1 MEEKSDLPMLAVKR
15 PLLIAV
21 LNLLIVIAGLAALFG
36 IEVRE
41 LPDIDRPV
49 VSVTAN
55 FPGAAPETMD
65 SEVTSILEDAAA
77 RVTGVRE
84 IRSSSEENNSR
95 IRVEFNP
102 GTDLDTAASDVRE
115 AVSRV
120 QRDLPDRVEQLRV
133 VKADNDAQ
141 PIMRLAISSRVHD
154 EAELTRII
162 DNDIVPELL
171 AADGVASIDQF
182 GARIRQMRV
191 AIDPIRLNRY
201 GLTIADV
208 SEALQSAPFD
218 VPVGSFR
225 SEAQELV
232 VRAEANAATPALIKN
247 VAINANTRIGDVAEV
262 YFAPADATNF
272 VRLNGEQIIGLGVV
286 RQASSNTIEISD
298 AVNASVDRL
307 NGRFDDLK
315 ISVISDDA
323 EFIRVSVEEVLITLG
338 FTIAIVILTI
348 LLFFRQWKATIIPSA
363 TIPVALI
370 GVLAGIWLLGFS
382 INLLTLLALVLATGL
397 IVDDAI
403 VVLENAQ
410 RLQGKGLGRKAAAV
424 IGTRQVF
431 FAVIATTA
439 VLVSVFVPISFLP
452 SEAGRLF
459 REFGFVLALS
469 VIISSFVAL
478 SLVPALAARLHLV
491 PQEQED
497 GTKQEEGAISRRLG
511 AWGGWL
517 NARYERILNH
527 CLDRPKLTLGVAVL
541 AAGAAALLYGTLDN
555 ELVPDEDRGS
565 IIVDASGPDGV
576 GIDFMQGEMDEIE
589 QVLQPLIDS
598 GEIVSSFSIVGR
610 YDPNRI
616 RVDATLADWSQRD
629 RSQREIVDSL
639 RDPLKEIPGSRA
651 SARGQSSLNVGGGGG
666 DRIEVALTG
675 SNYDRIYRSA
685 LKLSEAIDT
694 RSDILSQSEISYQP
708 TQPQLSVQIDR
719 ERAADLGIDL
729 DDLAATLRAMV
740 GGDEVVDLNVDDQA
754 IPILLSSE
762 TVSVANPADL
772 GNLFVRTE
780 SGGLVP
786 LSTVASIREEGIAAE
801 LDRTEQRRAI
811 EVQADIDPDVTLAD
825 AVTEIERLTDQSVAD
840 DIDMILQGD
849 AQTLE
854 ETSSDLLLT
863 YIFAFVIVFLVLVA
877 QFESLTS
884 ALVVLLTVPF
894 ALAAAVFALS
904 LSGISLNIYSQIGL
918 VMLIGLMA
926 KNGILIVEFADQLRL
941 EGRSLRQATQEAAAI
956 RLRPIAMTL
965 ISTVVGAVPLI
976 IASGAGAE
984 ARQSIGWVIFGGL
997 GLAGLFTLF
1006 LTPVIYLLIAQ
1017 FSKPQTQDLS
1027 RLREELAE
1035 AREDGMLPGAG
1046 APA

>member
-95 IRVEFNP
+95 IRVEFYP

-772 GNLFVRTE
+772 GNLFVRTQ

-825 AVTEIERLTDQSVAD
+825 AVTEIERLTDQSVAE

>member
-694 RSDILSQSEISYQP
+694 GSDILSQSEISYQP

-825 AVTEIERLTDQSVAD
+825 AVTEIERLTDQSVAE